1 MGDERQKVTGEKGD
15 GRRRS
20 EEYKLGR
27 RVGELG
33 AVEKAWVRKDV
44 GLESTDYIAE
54 VSDVNVSTIVS
65 VSCSGSDGTRMCC
78 QRGES
83 PSKTHLELS
92 NEHDRRQIE
101 RRLT

>member
-65 VSCSGSDGTRMCC
+65 VSCSGSDGRSARP
-78 QRGES
+78 QLVGGPKSRKR
-83 PSKTHLELS
+83 PSNVRK
-92 NEHDRRQIE
+92 NGAFI
-101 RRLT
+101 